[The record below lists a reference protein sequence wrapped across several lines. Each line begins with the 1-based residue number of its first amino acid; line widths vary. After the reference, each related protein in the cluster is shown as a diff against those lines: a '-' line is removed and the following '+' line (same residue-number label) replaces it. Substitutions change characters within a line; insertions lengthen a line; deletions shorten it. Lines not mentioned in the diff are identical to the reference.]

1 MAENPLERE
10 HVAAGHKVVDGES
23 MTEQVDVEPG
33 DIRALLGAANHER
46 HGLDSE
52 PLPLNREGKVR
63 RLDGRP
69 EVVPVPS
76 QGSYG
81 SKTNRDSPLARCCGE

>member
-46 HGLDSE
+46 HGLA
-52 PLPLNREGKVR
+52 PM
-63 RLDGRP
+63 LDTYYYLSFG
-69 EVVPVPS
+69 
-76 QGSYG
+76 
-81 SKTNRDSPLARCCGE
+81 L